1 MSSRKKSDLKN
12 LKISKKKR
20 KIRVKKKAKIVKT
33 CDQLKDDFK
42 DIKSIDMS
50 DGNQLELL
58 KCISNDNR
66 EQLQNNLTKYSYLY
80 PYQADPNFNVKITTK
95 KEFNNN
101 WYEEKT
107 REEFD
112 NIKEFVIRP
121 CSLNIS
127 YLTAYSCIT
136 IYHPSRR
143 CWASCCLLPICIVNI
158 RRDIFN

>member
-66 EQLQNNLTKYSYLY
+66 G
-80 PYQADPNFNVKITTK
+80 
-95 KEFNNN
+95 
-101 WYEEKT
+101 
-107 REEFD
+107 
-112 NIKEFVIRP
+112 
-121 CSLNIS
+121 
-127 YLTAYSCIT
+127 
-136 IYHPSRR
+136 
-143 CWASCCLLPICIVNI
+143 
-158 RRDIFN
+158 